1 MTRTLEPVV
10 DSTATVADRAILS
23 GLYHPLQGGGTRQAS
38 TRATRI
44 GPRCWIGEGAFVG
57 QGAEIGADSI
67 LHGDVR
73 VECDATIGSGVLLT
87 YRAWIDLEATVGDG
101 SVIGGFVCERAV
113 VGRRC
118 RVFGSLAHLQH
129 DPSLPWDDPRAQEES
144 PVLKDEVFVGW
155 GATIIGPVVLGE
167 RAYVCAGA
175 IVSRPV
181 PSRHIA
187 HGHNQVVPYDRWPG
201 ALQKSPFF
209 DE

>member
-1 MTRTLEPVV
+1 MTRLSEPVV
-10 DSTATVADRAILS
+10 DGTATVADSAIV
-23 GLYHPLQGGGTRQAS
+23 GGPYRPLQAGIRRS
-38 TRATRI
+38 SDRPTRI
-44 GPRCWIGEGAFVG
+44 GPRCWIGERAFVG
-57 QGAEIGADSI
+57 EGAWIGADSI

-87 YRAWIDLEATVGDG
+87 YRAWVDLEATVGDG

-113 VGRRC
+113 VGRGC

-129 DPSLPWDDPRAQEES
+129 DPSLPWDDPRAEEES
-144 PVLKDEVFVGW
+144 PVLKDGVFVGW
-155 GATIIGPVVLGE
+155 GATVMGPVVLGE

-187 HGHNQVVPYDRWPG
+187 HGNNQVVPFDQWPG
-201 ALQKSPFF
+201 PLQKSPFF
-209 DE
+209 RE